1 MLIGCGG
8 KTLKTDD
15 EGKQTL
21 APCGLTPNCVS
32 SYSKPGA
39 RSIEPFLIESSAVES
54 MQKIKNII
62 DAMAGAT
69 VVQEDP
75 LYLHAEFKSKLFGF
89 VDDVEFL
96 ADDKVGKIHVRSASR
111 VGFSDLGV
119 NRRRVEDIRSQY
131 ERK

>member
-21 APCGLTPNCVS
+21 AACGFTPNCVS
-32 SYSKPGA
+32 SYSEPGA
-39 RSIEPFLIESSAVES
+39 RRIEPFAMKSSAVES
-54 MQKIKNII
+54 IQIIRNII
-62 DAMAGAT
+62 AAMAGT
-69 VVQEDP
+69 TIVEEGP
-75 LYLHAEFKSKLFGF
+75 LYLRAEFKSKLFGF

-96 ADDKVGKIHVRSASR
+96 ADEKIGKIHVRSASR

-119 NRRRVEDIRSQY
+119 NKKRIEEILSQY
-131 ERK
+131 QKK